1 MFLEGFAYLA
11 NLVSSSPLVPQQR
24 LHERVAES
32 STYWKRSRRQQTRL
46 TRHAKSRRVNRRTRE
61 RERERERES
70 FGQVTD
76 YTDLQVPPSF
86 FDDTSS
92 TALGMHTRR
101 GLTP

>member
-1 MFLEGFAYLA
+1 M
-11 NLVSSSPLVPQQR
+11 NVTPLSR
-24 LHERVAES
+24 SRERV
-32 STYWKRSRRQQTRL
+32 RGG
-46 TRHAKSRRVNRRTRE
+46 VRE
-61 RERERERES
+61 TVADNTTS
-70 FGQVTD
+70 FYVLAGPTINYSNVLPGQVTD